1 MRNVLLPSLL
11 LLHALVFA
19 AAAQADENSYDSGLQ
34 LNLDYQL
41 DQQRPLPPGQ
51 KPGLPLSLETQ
62 SVPGPYPDSGYQIG
76 HGWYRG
82 DFYFS
87 GYANIEVDAP
97 LGEPAALKVDDLSLF
112 VSGHLGKWV
121 NPFLEAEISDHA
133 VIQQGGGP
141 RGNGYIVFERMYND
155 SMLTERDT
163 LRIGKM
169 LAPVGNWNLI
179 HAAPLVPTNT
189 RPITTYRGFS
199 EYVSGVSWIH
209 DPEDN
214 AALDWQLY
222 WQPGSEIPRR
232 PRDVAPRR
240 FRNILGGHINL
251 PLGLLDKVG
260 ASLQHGKMI
269 ETGET
274 FTLYG
279 VNASKLFGK
288 LRVEGEAISSNWSGA
303 ARRAHNQETGI
314 FGLADYTFAP
324 RWHGILEWER
334 YQDHEANQPSRN
346 ILAGISYKPSNIVLK
361 LEYVR
366 QMGDAQHISTGWQA
380 SLSTLF

>member
-1 MRNVLLPSLL
+1 MFSAAG
-11 LLHALVFA
+11 HADVNYSDA
-19 AAAQADENSYDSGLQ
+19 GLS

-41 DQQRPLPPGQ
+41 DPQRPSLPGHDL
-51 KPGLPLSLETQ
+51 GRPLSPEIQ
-62 SVPGPYPDSGYQIG
+62 PVPESYPDSGYQLG
-76 HGWYRG
+76 HGWHRG

-87 GYANIEVDAP
+87 GYANLEVDAP
-97 LGEPAALKVDDLSLF
+97 LGGPAALKVDDLSLF
-112 VSGHLGKWV
+112 VGGHLGNWV

-133 VIQQGGGP
+133 VIRQGGGP

-209 DPEDN
+209 DTENDAIP
-214 AALDWQLY
+214 DWQLY

-232 PRDVAPRR
+232 PSDVAPRR
-240 FRNILGGHINL
+240 FRNVLGGHISL

-260 ASLQHGKMI
+260 ASLQHGKMM
-269 ETGET
+269 ETGEV

-279 VNASKLFGK
+279 INANKVFGK
-288 LRVEGEAISSNWSGA
+288 LRVEGEAISSSWSGA
-303 ARRAHNQETGI
+303 APRAHNREAGI

-334 YQDHEANQPSRN
+334 YQDHEASQPSRN
-346 ILAGISYKPSNIVLK
+346 ILVGISYKPSPIVLK

-366 QMGDAQHISTGWQA
+366 QMGDAQYISSGWQA